1 MNRSTPRQRHLSL
14 VARLYEL
21 AAQFSDQEL
30 RDIRSTHLRASDDA
44 GLKAAVDALIQMHEG
59 LDTRGE
65 DPAALAS
72 KAESLVATP
81 NAPLKRVRMS
91 ARRINGTVDV
101 LRSVL
106 QNESVFPKLQDV
118 AIVMPQDLQPLPKE
132 GRERYI
138 RRVLRVVTTFDE
150 DKKKRLL
157 NSVNVALQH
166 KASGSFLSD
175 WKNLIKGL

>member
-1 MNRSTPRQRHLSL
+1 
-14 VARLYEL
+14 
-21 AAQFSDQEL
+21 
-30 RDIRSTHLRASDDA
+30 
-44 GLKAAVDALIQMHEG
+44 
-59 LDTRGE
+59 
-65 DPAALAS
+65 
-72 KAESLVATP
+72 
-81 NAPLKRVRMS
+81 MS
-91 ARRINGTVDV
+91 PRRINGTVDV